1 MPKNLT
7 NEQRSKVLWYLQQ
20 HKNPANK
27 NGLKR
32 GALESAAIDF
42 QVSAKTVKRVWS
54 WAAESEGI
62 ADSRI
67 KGRSGRKQHDR
78 TVKFNLI

>member
-42 QVSAKTVKRVWS
+42 QVSPKTVKRVS
-54 WAAESEGI
+54 QLSASLCLPFLYFTI
-62 ADSRI
+62 FIFLFTFII
-67 KGRSGRKQHDR
+67 KSIQS
-78 TVKFNLI
+78 IYI

>member
-27 NGLKR
+27 NGLQR
-32 GALESAAIDF
+32 GALKSAAIDF

-54 WAAESEGI
+54 QEAINTALAKLRPPE
-62 ADSRI
+62 
-67 KGRSGRKQHDR
+67 
-78 TVKFNLI
+78 